1 MIISI
6 DWIKD
11 FVNIPDMS
19 PDELAVK
26 FTLATCEVEEVLMTG
41 ELLNNVTVAQ
51 ITEVNEHPDS
61 EHLHLVKF
69 ETGKGIREVVCGAP
83 NVAPGKKVPFAPIG
97 TSFPGGFT
105 LVPKKIRGIMSE
117 GMLCSETELSIG
129 NDDSGLAEL
138 PEDAVVGQTMLEHLG
153 RRRDVLLDI
162 DNKSLTHRPDL
173 WGHYG
178 MAREFAAVFEEEL
191 KKPYGEGW
199 EKELS
204 AKFTDEKPPVTL
216 DVNPDSACL
225 GFSGISVDNVT
236 VKESPQWMKERLEAC
251 GLRAINNIVDISN
264 YVMLELGHPLHIFDR
279 DTIKGG
285 KIIVRRAGDLDKTFT
300 TLDEVERE
308 LISSDTLVCDAERA
322 SSIAGIMGGLE
333 SGVKESTSRIFIEV
347 ANWVDSEV
355 RMTSSRLGLRTDA
368 SQRYEKCLDTR
379 QIKQTLLRT
388 LDLVLR
394 LCPEAKVVGSI
405 VSDGYREE
413 KPPLILEMTADHI
426 CRVLGKELETVKIV
440 SILEALD
447 FIVEQKG
454 EILSITVPS
463 YRATKDIE
471 CDADIIEE
479 VGRII
484 GFDNIIPESPLNTI
498 SAVRLSN
505 AKKMARNIQDFLV
518 LRARAHEV
526 LTYPMIGEKLL
537 RKASW
542 HQMNEELV
550 LANALSPETDRMRP
564 SLVPSLLQAAAL
576 NQKTNSSFRL
586 FEVGRSY
593 LPNGKNFSVERNQV
607 GLAWFSKKESPF
619 MDLLNNLD
627 DMFAFLNLKVKMSRP
642 DYRAV
647 NPYVDPEWKGLHPNE
662 TLNFQVMGKVSG
674 FITSVHPVVC
684 RDFKIK
690 GNLVLAVLDLSDFEG
705 KQIKDKT
712 KYEPLSRFPSS
723 TFDCTVVA
731 EEKEPVA
738 SIISVLNKLK
748 LKELESVR
756 VVDIYHMD
764 NGSKSVTIRTTFSDR
779 EKTLSGEFISS
790 AEQSVMETLEKG
802 GFPLKQ

>member
-41 ELLNNVTVAQ
+41 ELLNNVTVAE
-51 ITEVNEHPDS
+51 ITEVNPHPDS

-97 TSFPGGFT
+97 TTFPGGFT
-105 LVPKKIRGIMSE
+105 LTPKKIRGVMSE

-129 NDDSGLAEL
+129 SDDSGLAEL
-138 PEDAVVGQTMLEHLG
+138 PEDAVIGETMLDHLG
-153 RRRDVLLDI
+153 RRRDILLDI

-178 MAREFAAVFEEEL
+178 MAREFAAVFGQDL
-191 KKPYGEGW
+191 KKPYGEAW
-199 EKELS
+199 EKELTS
-204 AKFTDEKPPVTL
+204 KFTEENSPVTIEV
-216 DVNPDSACL
+216 DADSACL
-225 GFSGISVDNVT
+225 GFSGIAVDGVT
-236 VKESPQWMKERLEAC
+236 VQDSPRWMKDRLEAC

-264 YVMLELGHPLHIFDR
+264 YVMLELGHPLHMFDR

-285 KIIVRRAGDLDKTFT
+285 KIIVRRAGDRDKTFT

-308 LISSDTLVCDAERA
+308 LNPADTLVCDTEGP
-322 SSIAGIMGGLE
+322 SSIAGIMGGLD
-333 SGVKESTSRIFIEV
+333 SGVKETTSRIFIEV

-379 QIKQTLLRT
+379 QVKQTLLRT
-388 LDLVLR
+388 LDLVLQ
-394 LCPEAKVVGSI
+394 LCPEAKVVGGI
-405 VSDGYREE
+405 VSDGNKEE
-413 KPPLILEMTADHI
+413 KAPLVLEMTPEHI
-426 CRVLGKELETVKIV
+426 CRVLGKELETGKIV
-440 SILEALD
+440 LILESLD
-447 FIVEQKG
+447 FSVEMKG
-454 EILSITVPS
+454 ELLSITVPS

-484 GFDNIIPESPLNTI
+484 GYDNIVPVSPLNTI

-526 LTYPMIGEKLL
+526 LTYPMVGAKLL
-537 RKASW
+537 EKSSW
-542 HQMNEELV
+542 HQMNEELI
-550 LANALSPETDRMRP
+550 LANAMSPESDRMRP

-586 FEVGRSY
+586 FEIGRSY
-593 LPNGKNFSVERNQV
+593 LPDEKKFSTERNQV
-607 GLAWFSKKESPF
+607 GLVWFSKKESPF
-619 MDLLNNLD
+619 MDLLNNLE

-690 GNLVLAVLDLSDFEG
+690 GNLVIAVLDLADFEE

-712 KYEPLSRFPSS
+712 GYKPLSRFPSS
-723 TFDCTVVA
+723 IFDCTVVA
-731 EEKEPVA
+731 DEKEPVA
-738 SIISVLNKLK
+738 SIVSVLNKLK
-748 LKELESVR
+748 LKELDSVR
-756 VVDIYHMD
+756 VVDIYKMD
-764 NGSKSVTIRTTFSDR
+764 NGTKAVTIRTTFTDR